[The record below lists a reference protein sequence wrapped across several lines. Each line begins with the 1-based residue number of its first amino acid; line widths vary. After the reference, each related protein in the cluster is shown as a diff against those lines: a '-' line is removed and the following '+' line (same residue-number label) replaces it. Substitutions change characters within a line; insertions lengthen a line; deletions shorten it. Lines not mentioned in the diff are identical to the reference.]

1 MAGHWKLTTT
11 SGEVIEDDPLT
22 ITQKAAKE
30 LNVDHSVVIEHLKQI
45 GKMKKLNKWMP
56 HALATKQKNRHFE
69 VLSSLILSHNK
80 KPFLDQIVM
89 CDEKRKVDCIL

>member
-1 MAGHWKLTTT
+1 
-11 SGEVIEDDPLT
+11 
-22 ITQKAAKE
+22 
-30 LNVDHSVVIEHLKQI
+30 
-45 GKMKKLNKWMP
+45 MP
-56 HALATKQKNRHFE
+56 HALATKQKNCHFE